1 MNAAARELRHL
12 SVFYG
17 NIAGMKPSR
26 SLLLQMI
33 LLLSLLISALSVV
46 YTTNLQRMTLSQ
58 LAFAQQESHQLDMQW
73 GQLLLEHASLATP
86 SRIQTLAYEKLK
98 MVLPDDKQTVLVR
111 DDAA

>member
-17 NIAGMKPSR
+17 HMSGMKPSR
-26 SLLLQMI
+26 SLFLQMI

-58 LAFAQQESHQLDMQW
+58 LAFAQQEAHQLEMEW
-73 GQLLLEHASLATP
+73 GQLLLEHASLSTP
-86 SRIQTLAYEKLK
+86 SRIQALAYEKLK
-98 MVLPDDKQTVLVR
+98 MVLPDEKQTVLVR
-111 DDAA
+111 DPVA